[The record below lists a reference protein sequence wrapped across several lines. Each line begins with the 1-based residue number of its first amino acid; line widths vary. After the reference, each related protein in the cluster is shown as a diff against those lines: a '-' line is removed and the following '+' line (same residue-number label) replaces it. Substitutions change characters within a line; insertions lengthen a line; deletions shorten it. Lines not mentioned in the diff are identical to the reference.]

1 MITYFTKFLYFYYK
15 NAYLINKLIFTQSR
29 NEELYLFLG
38 LEDNFQNRLNF
49 QILHL
54 SLIMISLDS
63 NKNNKFFK
71 IKLSNK
77 IFKIFLYQIDLFL
90 REKGYGDKI
99 IEKKN
104 FEISN
109 LAIIQ
114 FNNYHSIMISDD
126 QKLFN
131 KIIKNNFNISSKMTN
146 ISSLKEY
153 IDIQYQKLSNVDFF
167 DKINQDTF
175 WNKVI

>member
-29 NEELYLFLG
+29 NEELYLVLG
-38 LEDNFQNRLNF
+38 LKDNFQNRLNF

-63 NKNNKFFK
+63 NKNKKFFR
-71 IKLSNK
+71 IRFSNK
-77 IFKIFLYQIDLFL
+77 IFKIFLHQIDLFL
-90 REKGYGDKI
+90 REKGYGDKT
-99 IEKKN
+99 IEKKI

-114 FNNYHSIMISDD
+114 FNNYNSVLISDD
-126 QKLFN
+126 KKLFN
-131 KIIKNNFNISSKMTN
+131 KIIKNNFNINSKINN
-146 ISSLKEY
+146 ISGLKKY
-153 IDIQYQKLSNVDFF
+153 IDIQYEKLSNIDFF
-167 DKINQDTF
+167 AKINQDTF

>member
-1 MITYFTKFLYFYYK
+1 MVTYFAKFLYFYFK
-15 NAYLINKLIFTQSR
+15 NAYIINNLIFTQSR
-29 NEELYLFLG
+29 NKELYLILG

-49 QILHL
+49 KILHL
-54 SLIMISLDS
+54 SLIMISLDI
-63 NKNNKFFK
+63 NKNKKFFR

-77 IFKIFLYQIDLFL
+77 IFKFFLYQIDLFL
-90 REKGYGDKI
+90 REKGYGDKT
-99 IEKKN
+99 IEKKI

-114 FNNYHSIMISDD
+114 FNNYYSVIISGD

-131 KIIKNNFNISSKMTN
+131 KIIKKYFYIDSKINNISG
-146 ISSLKEY
+146 LKNY
-153 IDIQYQKLSNVDFF
+153 INIQYEKLSNIDFF

-175 WNKVI
+175 WNKVL

>member
-1 MITYFTKFLYFYYK
+1 MITYFAKFLYFYYK
-15 NAYLINKLIFTQSR
+15 NAYLLNKLIFMQSR
-29 NEELYLFLG
+29 NEKLFLVLG

-54 SLIMISLDS
+54 CLIMISLDS
-63 NKNNKFFK
+63 NKNKKFFR

-77 IFKIFLYQIDLFL
+77 IFKNFLYQIDLFL
-90 REKGYGDKI
+90 RENGYGDKT
-99 IEKKN
+99 IEKKI

-109 LAIIQ
+109 LSIIQ
-114 FNNYHSIMISDD
+114 FNNYYSVIISDD

-131 KIIKNNFNISSKMTN
+131 KIISNNFNINLKINN
-146 ISSLKEY
+146 ISGLKNY
-153 IDIQYQKLSNVDFF
+153 IHIQYEKLSNIDFF
-167 DKINQDTF
+167 AKINQDTF